1 MKSFSE
7 QGFSLLE
14 VIVVLLIFSFVSALT
29 LDASSHLAR
38 VFNRL
43 ESVRQEVALE
53 RFSTQWLRSVVK
65 SSVAVDRQDLPHVF
79 VGTNRSLKGS
89 TMQPIFGEA
98 GEIAPFFLEI
108 VSAESQTHIEYQQP
122 GFERIKLF
130 IRYED
135 LVFTYINQRGV
146 KFSKW
151 PPEAGLMGVLPKL
164 VTIEGEEGLPLKIY
178 IEQRRMPVRD
188 LRDVL

>member
-14 VIVVLLIFSFVSALT
+14 VIVVLLIFSFVSVLT
-29 LDASSHLAR
+29 LDASSHLAG

-43 ESVRQEVALE
+43 ELVRQEVARE

-65 SSVAVDRQDLPHVF
+65 SSVAVDGQDLPHIF
-79 VGTNRSLKGS
+79 VGTNRRLKGT

-98 GEIAPFFLEI
+98 GELAPFFLELI
-108 VSAESQTHIEYQQP
+108 SAESQTHFEYQQP

-130 IRYED
+130 SRYED

-146 KFSKW
+146 KFNRW
-151 PPEAGLMGVLPKL
+151 PPEDGLMGVLPKL
-164 VTIEGEEGLPLKIY
+164 VTIESDEGLFIKIY

>member
-14 VIVVLLIFSFVSALT
+14 VIVVLLIFSFVSVLT

-38 VFNRL
+38 VFSRL
-43 ESVRQEVALE
+43 ELVRQEATLE
-53 RFSTQWLRSVVK
+53 SFSTEWLRSVVK
-65 SSVAVDRQDLPHVF
+65 SSVAVDKQDLSHIF
-79 VGTNRSLKGS
+79 AGTNRNLKGT
-89 TMQPIFGEA
+89 TMQPVFGEA
-98 GEIAPFFLEI
+98 GELAPFFLEI
-108 VSAESQTHIEYQQP
+108 VAAESQTHIEYQQP

-130 IRYED
+130 SRYED

-151 PPEAGLMGVLPKL
+151 PPEEGLLGVLPKL
-164 VTIEGEEGLPLKIY
+164 VTIEGEERLFLKIY